1 MDITFWGFKNIRWI
15 EKRRYT
21 KILYKWLEDHVGH
34 IENEV
39 TREYTLS
46 RIKQFKIRFFPT
58 TMYKK
63 MYGEYNWR
71 TGDTGNLSDLIPH
84 EKVGQFVIDLFIL
97 DNKDDMRFASN
108 LIMMSHGLGHV
119 LLYSYDHTKRIQL
132 TVDDASGNKKGKILA
147 WHTAAVHNRTEAID
161 KSVQKLNDR
170 EIDNQIYYLQ
180 TWRFIRS
187 KLSWRKVM
195 YRMYDFRDDLN

>member
-1 MDITFWGFKNIRWI
+1 MDITFHGFENIGWFER
-15 EKRRYT
+15 RRYV
-21 KILYKWLEDHVGH
+21 KIMYKWLEDHIGS
-34 IENEV
+34 IENDT
-39 TREYTLS
+39 TRTYTLN
-46 RIKQFKIRFFPT
+46 RANKFTVRFFPT

-71 TGDTGNLSDLIPH
+71 TGDTGALSDHIPH

-97 DNKDDMRFASN
+97 DNKDDMRMASN

-119 LLYSYDHTKRIQL
+119 LLYSYDHTRRTTL
-132 TVDDASGNKKGKILA
+132 NVNDASGNLKGKILA
-147 WHTAAVHNRTEAID
+147 WHTAAVHNRTEAIE
-161 KSVQKLNDR
+161 KTVQRLNDK

-180 TWRFIRS
+180 TWRRFGLR
-187 KLSWRKVM
+187 WRKVI

>member
-1 MDITFWGFKNIRWI
+1 
-15 EKRRYT
+15 
-21 KILYKWLEDHVGH
+21 
-34 IENEV
+34 
-39 TREYTLS
+39 
-46 RIKQFKIRFFPT
+46 
-58 TMYKK
+58 
-63 MYGEYNWR
+63 MYGVYDWR

-97 DNKDDMRFASN
+97 DNNDDMRFASN

-119 LLYSYDHTKRIQL
+119 LLYSYDHTRRTQL
-132 TVDDASGNKKGKILA
+132 TVDDASGNRKGKVLA

-161 KSVQKLNDR
+161 KSVQKLNDK

-180 TWRFIRS
+180 TWRRFGL
-187 KLSWRKVM
+187 KWRKVI